1 MIIETC
7 DMCKVAKAL
16 WVAVLEKDDSEDLKL
31 FFCNHHH
38 NIHYQMLKK
47 QNFISVKLPKWAQMS
62 SFVTMLVTNVTKK
75 V

>member
-47 QNFISVKLPKWAQMS
+47 QNFISVKLPK
-62 SFVTMLVTNVTKK
+62 
-75 V
+75 